1 MSKDIKKLYLICST
15 IFAVLLAAIALDKFG
30 GKIAVALAFVALAA
44 LVLLGIRKR
53 ASHSVQKREVLLVV
67 LLIGAIFVIALQMS
81 GFFFSFYENPY
92 FINKNQRLWIT
103 RIIPSIVIIIS
114 GEIIRNILLA
124 QKGWFASITSY
135 FAGVMSEVLLFYQ
148 ITQINSLY
156 RFMDLIA
163 LTIFPAITA
172 NVYYHYASRR
182 FGVVPNVVLRLITT
196 LYIYFFATLSAM
208 SDALLACVKLIFPLI
223 MLAIVSSLFEKRK
236 RNAVRKNKRLTVISV
251 ILTLVIVIPIAM
263 LISCQFRFGALVIAT
278 ESMTGEINKGD
289 MIVYERY
296 DKQTIGVGQVIVF
309 LKDNSKIVHRV
320 VEIKNIG
327 GEIRYYTKGDANDD
341 LDEGYRVQD
350 DIVGLTDIKVA
361 YVGYPTLWLRDTIK
375 NLGKEGT

>member
-30 GKIAVALAFVALAA
+30 GKIAVALAFAGLSALT
-44 LVLLGIRKR
+44 LLGIRKR
-53 ASHSVQKREVLLVV
+53 ASHSIQKREALLIVV
-67 LLIGAIFVIALQMS
+67 LIGIIFVIAIQAS

-92 FINKNQRLWIT
+92 FVKKNGRLWLT
-103 RIIPSIVIIIS
+103 RIIPSIIIIIS

-124 QKGWFASITSY
+124 QKGRVAGVTAY

-148 ITQINSLY
+148 ITQLNSLY
-156 RFMDLIA
+156 RVMDLVA

-172 NVYYHYASRR
+172 NIYFHYASRR
-182 FGVVPNVVLRLITT
+182 FGVVPNVVFRLITT

-236 RNAVRKNKRLTVISV
+236 RNAVKKNKRLTVISV
-251 ILTLVIVIPIAM
+251 LLTLVIVIPIAM

-341 LDEGYRVQD
+341 LDEGYRVQG